1 MTVRDVIDFWFG
13 DDPNQFQGN
22 RWFRGQDTM
31 DVLMQTR
38 FSGIVDLALAGL
50 LDSWATNAEGA
61 LALVLVLDQF
71 PRNIYRGTPRAFA
84 GDIRARKLS
93 EATIAAF
100 QDRELTP
107 VQRVFLYLPFEHSE
121 DLEDQDRSAR
131 LFSPLAQFPHLKE
144 CVVYAYEHRSVIAQF
159 GRFPH
164 RNAILGRE
172 STPAELA
179 FLASTKESGSF

>member
-13 DDPNQFQGN
+13 DDPNAWQDN
-22 RWFRGQDTM
+22 RWFRGQDTL

-61 LALVLVLDQF
+61 LALVIVLDQF
-71 PRNIYRGTPRAFA
+71 PRNIRRGTPRAFA
-84 GDIRARKLS
+84 GDVRARKL
-93 EATIAAF
+93 AGAAIAAF

-121 DLEDQDRSAR
+121 DMEDQDRSAR
-131 LFSPLAQFPHLKE
+131 LFSPLAQYPHLKE
-144 CVVYAYEHRSVIAQF
+144 CVVYAYQHRSVIAQF

-172 STPAELA
+172 STPAELSY
-179 FLASTKESGSF
+179 LATANSGSF